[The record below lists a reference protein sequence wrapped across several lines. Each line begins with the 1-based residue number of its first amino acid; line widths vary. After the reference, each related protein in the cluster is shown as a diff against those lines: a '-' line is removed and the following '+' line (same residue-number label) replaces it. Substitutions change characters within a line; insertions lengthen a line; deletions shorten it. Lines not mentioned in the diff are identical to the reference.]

1 MMNISNITY
10 KVDVLAENPWAP
22 IGSLVPY
29 GVGWIVS
36 ARWMNHI
43 WKDIVNPS
51 KTWNIFNILHAW
63 IKIMVGFIST

>member
-1 MMNISNITY
+1 MSSVTCQ
-10 KVDVLAENPWAP
+10 VDVLAENPWAYA
-22 IGSLVPY
+22 GSLVTY

-36 ARWMNHI
+36 VRWMYQFC
-43 WKDIVNPS
+43 KDIVNPS